1 MTRDGPEWKEIKK
14 VSDEVLETIRR
25 RRTVREYTDQ
35 EVSEEQVERLLE
47 AATMAPNRLNRQPW
61 HFFVIRDDEVKER
74 LAGILTLHPH
84 LASAPVIIGV
94 GARPEL
100 STTWRMDAMAA
111 AENLLLAATSEG
123 LGAAL
128 LANPDGTLWQTAEEM
143 LTEALHIPL
152 ERGVRI
158 PILVAVGYPA
168 EEPEPHRKEDRFDK
182 TKIHYGLWADRELQG
197 EDW

>member
-1 MTRDGPEWKEIKK
+1 MSE
-14 VSDEVLETIRR
+14 EVRETIRR
-25 RRTVREYTDQ
+25 RRTVREYTDE
-35 EVSEEQVERLLE
+35 EVSEEQVEQLLE

-61 HFFVIRDDEVKER
+61 HFFVIRDEEVKDR
-74 LAGILTLHPH
+74 LADILTLHPH

-111 AENLLLAATSEG
+111 AENLLLAATAEG
-123 LGAAL
+123 LATAL

-158 PILVAVGYPA
+158 PILVAVGHPV
-168 EEPEPHRKEDRFDK
+168 EEPEPHRKEDRFDE
-182 TKIHYGLWADRELQG
+182 TKIHYGAWEERDLAPEG
-197 EDW
+197 

>member
-1 MTRDGPEWKEIKK
+1 M
-14 VSDEVLETIRR
+14 SDEILETMRQ
-25 RRTVREYTDQ
+25 RRTVREYTDD

-61 HFFVIRDDEVKER
+61 HFLVIREDEVKEK

-100 STTWRMDAMAA
+100 SSTWRMDAMAA
-111 AENLLLAATSEG
+111 AENLLLAATAEG
-123 LGAAL
+123 LGSAL

-143 LTEALHIPL
+143 LNEALHIPVQ
-152 ERGVRI
+152 RGVRL

-168 EEPEPHRKEDRFDK
+168 EEPEPHRTEDRFDR
-182 TKIHYGLWADRELQG
+182 TKIHYGAWEERELG
-197 EDW
+197 GDE